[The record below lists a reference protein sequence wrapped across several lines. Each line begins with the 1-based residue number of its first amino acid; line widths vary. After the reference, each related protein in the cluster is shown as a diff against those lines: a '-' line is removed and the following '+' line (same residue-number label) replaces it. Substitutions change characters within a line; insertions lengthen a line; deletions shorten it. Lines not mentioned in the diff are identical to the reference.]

1 MQAAGQNT
9 RKLAFC
15 LCCRRYISWI
25 LQTKELYL
33 KPFNNIN
40 SKNLA
45 LLLFLARTFA
55 YMGFILFFVA
65 VVLFVYMTLTS
76 DASIIGAQLAIS
88 LFPVSLSILVVSSLL
103 AAIAAFEESYRLRT
117 EHIVN
122 KNEI

>member
-1 MQAAGQNT
+1 M
-9 RKLAFC
+9 
-15 LCCRRYISWI
+15 
-25 LQTKELYL
+25 

-65 VVLFVYMTLTS
+65 IVLFVYLTS
-76 DASIIGAQLAIS
+76 TSGASLVGAQLAIS
-88 LFPVSLSILVVSSLL
+88 LFPVSLAILVVSSLL

-117 EHIVN
+117 EHFVN